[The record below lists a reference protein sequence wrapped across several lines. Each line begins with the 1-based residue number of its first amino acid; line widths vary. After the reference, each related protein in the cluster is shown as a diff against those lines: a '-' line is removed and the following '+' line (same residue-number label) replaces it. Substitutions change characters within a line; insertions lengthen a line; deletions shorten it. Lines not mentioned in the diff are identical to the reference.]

1 MALRKHGRTKEEIE
15 VLKRIGRDNFFRAE
29 LVGLLEEFRQG
40 DDVKDCIAE
49 FIMGQP
55 LHKATSVTWIVY
67 EVCNC
72 FNDHELERDWLSELV
87 VDIEDL
93 VEGIEKIIE
102 KYL

>member
-1 MALRKHGRTKEEIE
+1 MALRKHGRTKEEIDK
-15 VLKRIGRDNFFRAE
+15 LKRVGESQSFFAE
-29 LVGLLEEFRQG
+29 LTVLLEEFRQG
-40 DDVKDCIAE
+40 DNVKDCIAD
-49 FIMGQP
+49 FILGQP